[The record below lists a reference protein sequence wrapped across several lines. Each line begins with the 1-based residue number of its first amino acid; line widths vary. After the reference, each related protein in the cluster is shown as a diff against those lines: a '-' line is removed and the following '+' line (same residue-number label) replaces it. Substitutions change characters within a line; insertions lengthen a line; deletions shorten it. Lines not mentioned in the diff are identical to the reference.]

1 MDLETGRG
9 SSGQVLASR
18 PRNRASEAQCA
29 RADGERLSLSALQH
43 DPKYSLEGVERV
55 IPPQQTIER
64 ILPLLGVIGVTRVA
78 DVTGLDRVG
87 IPNFTTVRPREAGFG
102 ISYYNGKGATPAAAK
117 AGALMEALER
127 HTGELC
133 DLPVTRATR
142 AAMAEHGATV
152 DPGAIIEPHLRRYVP
167 EMVLEWVEGWDMLC
181 DRPTYV
187 PLNSVICPYEPA
199 DGAVQ
204 MYLSHTN
211 GLASGNTLEEAL
223 CHALCEVLE
232 RDSAALSDAG
242 DALAGVVRRL
252 RASAGVDPLTA
263 GAEDSSAPPRTRMID
278 LTTMPAPSRQMAAQ
292 LQAAGLL
299 VYVRDITS
307 PVGIAAFECV
317 SIERRL
323 DGRHLVHGGYGCHPD
338 ARVAVSRAL
347 TETAQSRLSFIQGG
361 REDLPQIVRTPE
373 PFDAE
378 RAFGDIPQHPYA
390 TVASH
395 EHAYVDEDIRCMLER
410 LRCAGF
416 EQMVAVDLTRRELGV
431 PVVRVVVPGAETW
444 SVFFSHGVKASL
456 GPRAQRVLDERVSG

>member
-1 MDLETGRG
+1 MDLETGRQ
-9 SSGQVLASR
+9 SGGQAIASR
-18 PRNRASEAQCA
+18 PRARSSGARRAS
-29 RADGERLSLSALQH
+29 ADGGRLSLSALRH
-43 DPKYSLEGVERV
+43 EPKYSLEGVERV

-64 ILPLLGVIGVTRVA
+64 ILPLLEAIGVTRVA

-102 ISYYNGKGATPAAAK
+102 ISYYNGKGTTPAAAK

-133 DLPVTRATR
+133 DLPVTCATR
-142 AAMAEHGATV
+142 AAMAEHGATI
-152 DPGAIIEPHLRRYVP
+152 DPAEVIEPHLRRYAP
-167 EMVLEWVEGWDMLC
+167 EMALEWVEGWDMLSDC
-181 DRPTYV
+181 PTYV
-187 PLNSVICPYEPA
+187 PLNSVICPYEPV
-199 DGAVQ
+199 DGTVQ
-204 MYLSHTN
+204 LYLSHTN

-223 CHALCEVLE
+223 CHALCEVVE

-252 RASAGVDPLTA
+252 RATAGVDSPAAADDAT
-263 GAEDSSAPPRTRMID
+263 APPRARVID

-378 RAFGDIPQHPYA
+378 RAFGELPQHPYA

-395 EHAYVDEDIRCMLER
+395 EHAYVDEDIRHMLER

-416 EQMVAVDLTRRELGV
+416 DQMVAVDLTRHELGV

-444 SVFFSHGVKASL
+444 SVFFSHGVRARL
-456 GPRAQRVLDERVSG
+456 GPRANRILHERVSG